1 MNKDEMYFTFYNL
14 IQFNLKRLYSYKKKY
29 IFIFEKFYFC
39 NIL

>member
-14 IQFNLKRLYSYKKKY
+14 IQFNKRLYSYKKKY